1 MELPGRRQP
10 RRVGRGT
17 WDRTRSVVTRN
28 IGFRTRLS
36 RAAASA
42 AVALFSI
49 STATAQEACGL
60 CDRQIVT
67 NSDLATCFLDRYQQ
81 LADGPA
87 GAIVVDLSQCPQSR
101 GVVEALPTPGA
112 PKEEPD
118 LTFMVSRPQLACLKR
133 KLEQPGLVLDPSA
146 TIDLDS
152 CE

>member
-1 MELPGRRQP
+1 MKSN
-10 RRVGRGT
+10 T
-17 WDRTRSVVTRN
+17 
-28 IGFRTRLS
+28 GFRARVS
-36 RAAASA
+36 GAAVSA
-42 AVALFSI
+42 TVALFTF

-67 NSDLATCFLDRYQQ
+67 NSDLATCFLERYHQ
-81 LADGPA
+81 LAGDQG

-118 LTFMVSRPQLACLKR
+118 LKFMVSRPHLACLKR

-146 TIDLDS
+146 IIDLDS